1 LAQAERAVTS
11 KDSFLFPAARDPN
24 SEGSNIDVTAEIV
37 LRLATD
43 AAVKAI
49 KAGNCLTVPSLTMQ
63 AGRST
68 FTVERYGG
76 GGGVAGLSGGS
87 GCPGI

>member
-1 LAQAERAVTS
+1 
-11 KDSFLFPAARDPN
+11 
-24 SEGSNIDVTAEIV
+24 V